1 MAVRWS
7 EHNRIGSWCV
17 LGTLVV
23 SDVMLV
29 GAGLLPPRAWNGRFA
44 EDPGC
49 RRVNPGLA
57 KTEEGRHGGQGQNVG
72 QLPGFV
78 PSEISTQPPT
88 RQCVSGPASL

>member
-1 MAVRWS
+1 MCAG
-7 EHNRIGSWCV
+7 HACG
-17 LGTLVV
+17 LGCDA
-23 SDVMLV
+23 S
-29 GAGLLPPRAWNGRFA
+29 GGRAAAPSGLERQVGRFA

-88 RQCVSGPASL
+88 RRCVSGPASL